1 MRFFNDLQGCSG
13 ATGASLLIS
22 RRAHLLTTCKASGGM
37 PMASCAL
44 RGGCVFCGS
53 RWARFFLLRRAY
65 PCLRRMPVCFLWAVL
80 LPACAACSGQI
91 FRRDRRSA
99 PPISYNAKL
108 LVNEVNGNRN
118 YPFEISPPSERC
130 CWVLLKPRK
139 PLKIRQFIH
148 AKAL

>member
-1 MRFFNDLQGCSG
+1 MTCRDVPGQPGHPSSYPEGRTYSPLAKQAVVCPWH
-13 ATGASLLIS
+13 
-22 RRAHLLTTCKASGGM
+22 RALF
-37 PMASCAL
+37 

-118 YPFEISPPSERC
+118 LSFGDEGGQPGNRTFRLCSRC
-130 CWVLLKPRK
+130 IYQLFPH
-139 PLKIRQFIH
+139 P
-148 AKAL
+148 